1 MATSGTDLFGQYYNN
16 PTKSYIYANLLCTSG
31 PSADEISFDITD
43 SEGVI
48 TDGNNT

>member
-31 PSADEISFDITD
+31 PSADEISLVFGYLDPKIPR
-43 SEGVI
+43 
-48 TDGNNT
+48 NH